1 MVLSVVQASGVLIPL
16 AVLVLFTTTAAP
28 AHAGQPADPAA
39 PGAHVEGP
47 DLGDVSD
54 ISELSL
60 EALLNATITTASRS
74 VERASEAPATVYVI
88 SKQDI
93 RARGY
98 STLAD
103 VLKDLPGM
111 ETVEQYYSEQGTL
124 VPVRGVVGNN
134 KIVLLIN
141 GMRVN
146 PPGGEE
152 LMIRDDVSV
161 RFAEQ
166 IEVVYGPGSTL
177 YGQDAI
183 SAVINIKTRRPGETR
198 VEALGAYGNY
208 SSWEGFGG
216 LSLKLRE
223 QADTPLAVSAFVS
236 ARGSD
241 LANLRKAYPV
251 WYSNHEAVLG
261 PMGITGDPVR
271 EDSGYNL
278 FARIE
283 SSSASL
289 QAWFRD
295 SQRSS
300 AEGSGEGGMK
310 PVLYF
315 VPESVWRDQSLVVEG
330 QHTLRLAQTAALHS
344 ILTFNRYEVH
354 PDSRYVFPIGAML
367 YYDDFKYG
375 VGSGTTLEE
384 KVDWTLGHSTRLML
398 GIVASNYDIV
408 PKATVPMGGADP
420 DQPIVMQAKSLRY
433 YTVMGDL
440 TSVQEIPRTVDLH
453 YQQYGAYAEA
463 SHSFT
468 SYLRLIAGIRVDTN
482 SRYDDIPI
490 SPRGALVFNAFGD
503 RLTLKYVFSQA
514 YVAPA
519 PYFAYNIFDNGQ
531 RISRGNADLEPE
543 RAMSNEFNATWQDGH
558 LLASASAYYNR
569 QSNLILTSQSEA
581 QATVLGTVWAGD
593 LANEERLLT
602 RSANGGTSEALG
614 FDLFARFNLQPV
626 SAWASYSFVDFER
639 TLETVM
645 GPITTGLQ
653 QVSAHNVRLGV
664 TWNIIDGLS
673 VTPSFVYRSTPENLN
688 PLTYNFANVGV
699 SLKHPYELNLSVLYS
714 PVEML
719 DVFVTGRNLTN
730 HKYALRGVSGPAPQ
744 EPITIMIGLR
754 ARY

>member
-1 MVLSVVQASGVLIPL
+1 MFAVPAVQVSGSTLSLTL
-16 AVLVLFTTTAAP
+16 LVLFGATSAP
-28 AHAGQPADPAA
+28 ARAEQPPDPTAPEAAGI
-39 PGAHVEGP
+39 

-98 STLAD
+98 SVLAD

-124 VPVRGVVGNN
+124 VTVRGVVGNN

-161 RFAEQ
+161 RYAEQ

-183 SAVINIKTRRPGETR
+183 SAVINIKTRRPGDARTE
-198 VEALGAYGNY
+198 VLGAYGNFN
-208 SSWEGFGG
+208 SQEGFAG

-223 QADTPLAVSAFVS
+223 QAETPLALTAYAQV
-236 ARGSD
+236 RKSD

-251 WYSNHEAVLG
+251 WYSNHQNVLE
-261 PMGITGDPVR
+261 PIGITGDPVR
-271 EDSGYNL
+271 EDTGYNL
-278 FARIE
+278 FGRIE

-289 QAWFRD
+289 QAWYRD
-295 SQRSS
+295 SGRSS
-300 AEGSGEGGMK
+300 AEGSGEGQAT

-315 VPESVWRDQSLVVEG
+315 VDEAKWRDRSLVVEG
-330 QHTLRLAQTAALHS
+330 AHTLRLAPSAALHS

-354 PDSRYVFPIGAML
+354 PKSRYVFPASETAL
-367 YYDDFKYG
+367 FLDDYKYA
-375 VGSGTTLEE
+375 VGSSTTLEE
-384 KVDWTLGHSTRLML
+384 KLDWTLGPATRVMF
-398 GIVASNYDIV
+398 GIVGSNYDIV
-408 PKATVPMGGADP
+408 PKTTVPEGGADP
-420 DQPIVMQAKSLRY
+420 DGSIVTQAGTLFYYLTAGGEPQPI
-433 YTVMGDL
+433 G
-440 TSVQEIPRTVDLH
+440 RTVDLH

-463 SHSFT
+463 SQSFT
-468 SYLRLIAGIRVDTN
+468 KNLRLIAGVRVDIN
-482 SRYDDIPI
+482 SRFDEIPI
-490 SPRGALVFNAFGD
+490 SPRGALIFNALQD
-503 RLTLKYVFSQA
+503 RLTLKYIFAQA

-519 PYFAYNIFDNGQ
+519 PYFAYNVFVNPVQ
-531 RISRGNADLEPE
+531 ISQANPGLEPE
-543 RAMSNEFNATWQDGH
+543 RAMSNEVNATWQDGH
-558 LLASASAYYNR
+558 LLASASVYYNR
-569 QSNLILTSQSEA
+569 QSNLLITSQSEA
-581 QATVLGTVWAGD
+581 PETIVNPMVFVNQDGTGSRVLRQSINLGSSTAV
-593 LANEERLLT
+593 
-602 RSANGGTSEALG
+602 G
-614 FDLFARFNLQPV
+614 FDIFGRLNLNGL
-626 SAWASYSFVDFER
+626 SAWASYSLVDFER
-639 TLETVM
+639 TV
-645 GPITTGLQ
+645 GATTSGLA

-688 PLTYNFANVGV
+688 PLNYNYTNVGV
-699 SLKHPYELNLSVLYS
+699 SLSNPYELNLSVLYT

-719 DVFVTGRNLTN
+719 DVFLTGRNLTN

-744 EPITIMIGLR
+744 EPIHIMSGLR
-754 ARY
+754 VRY